1 MLSEHREYKI
11 CRRCQRKNSPSSFEK
26 LFAGRC
32 ARASDKCIVNCR
44 CEVLNAVVVRG
55 GASRDGGRE
64 EDGNEVERRLS
75 EGRRAIS
82 SRPPMLEF

>member
-1 MLSEHREYKI
+1 M
-11 CRRCQRKNSPSSFEK
+11 CRRRQRKNSSPFFGK

-44 CEVLNAVVVRG
+44 CKVLNAVVARG
-55 GASRDGGRE
+55 GTSRDGGGE
-64 EDGNEVERRLS
+64 EHEDGNEMERSLS

-82 SRPPMLEF
+82 SRPPTLEF